1 MVLVTYSAIGHKC
14 KFTFLKSGLK
24 YGFLFSIL
32 LRRKKIPKKNVDFL
46 NVTPTG
52 WTHRIP
58 VKYANCT
65 NANTDV

>member
-1 MVLVTYSAIGHKC
+1 MFITCEIELFFIFYLVRK
-14 KFTFLKSGLK
+14 
-24 YGFLFSIL
+24 
-32 LRRKKIPKKNVDFL
+32 KKIPKKNVDFL

-58 VKYANCT
+58 IKYANCT

>member
-1 MVLVTYSAIGHKC
+1 MYLQNQQELKRKAAMFITCEIELFFIFYLVRK
-14 KFTFLKSGLK
+14 
-24 YGFLFSIL
+24 
-32 LRRKKIPKKNVDFL
+32 KKIPKKNVDFL

-58 VKYANCT
+58 IKYANCT